1 MLLFLLLYVLLQM
14 GIGVLV
20 SRRVRTEDD
29 YLVAGRSLGPALVTC
44 SLFATWF
51 GAESCLGAAGTVYD
65 EGISHL
71 SAEPFAYG
79 LCLVVMGLFYAVPLW
94 RRGITTLA
102 DLFRKRY
109 GAGIETLAAVLLI
122 PTSVLWAAAQVRAF
136 GHVLHTNGD
145 GWISVEAGILVATL
159 VAVVYTGAGGLLADV
174 ITDVVQG
181 GALVLGL
188 IVLLWGAIEHVGGIE
203 RAAEVIA
210 ARPDLGVSS
219 AGFLHTLEAWMLPLA
234 GSVVAQE
241 AVARALAARNPQIAR
256 RGAVTGGLLYVAV
269 GMIPVTLGLLG
280 PTLVPELDGGD
291 TEQLLPTL
299 AARHLPAAL
308 NVIFAGALV
317 SAILSTVD
325 SCLLVASS
333 LFSRNVVL
341 RGGRNATDARRLW
354 MARCGVMGAG
364 VCACLLA
371 LEFDSV
377 AELVADASG
386 FGSAGI
392 FVIVTMGLFTR
403 LGGRIAALG
412 ALVLGLLSWVAG
424 RYVWSWPDDGNP
436 QGLAI
441 EHPYLIS
448 FASAWVG
455 YALGMLVE
463 RLRPPAPTEANPSS

>member
-1 MLLFLLLYVLLQM
+1 MLAFLMVYVLVQM

-65 EGISHL
+65 EGISHV

-79 LCLVVMGLFYAVPLW
+79 LCLVVMGLCYAIPLW
-94 RRGITTLA
+94 RSGITTLA

-109 GAGIETLAAVLLI
+109 GAGIETVAAVLLI

-145 GWISVEAGILVATL
+145 GWISVETGILVATL
-159 VAVVYTGAGGLLADV
+159 VAIVYTGAGGLLADV

-188 IVLLWGAIEHVGGIE
+188 LVLLWASIDHVGGVE
-203 RAAEVIA
+203 RAVEVIA
-210 ARPDLGVSS
+210 ARPDLGTST
-219 AGFLHTLEAWMLPLA
+219 AGFWHTLEAWMLPLA

-241 AVARALAARNPQIAR
+241 AVARALAARNPQVAR
-256 RGAVTGGLLYVAV
+256 RGAVTGGLLYIAV
-269 GMIPVTLGLLG
+269 GMIPVTLGLMG
-280 PTLVPELDGGD
+280 RELVPELEGGHS
-291 TEQLLPTL
+291 EQLLPTL

-308 NVIFAGALV
+308 NVVFAGALV

-341 RGGRNATDARRLW
+341 RGGRAATDARRLW

-377 AELVADASG
+377 ADLVADASG

-392 FVIVTMGLFTR
+392 FVIATMGLFTR
-403 LGGRIAALG
+403 WGGRLAALF
-412 ALVLGLLSWVAG
+412 ALGSGLAAWVAG
-424 RYVWSWPDDGNP
+424 RYVWTWPDDGMP
-436 QGLAI
+436 QGLAV
-441 EHPYLIS
+441 EHPYLLS
-448 FASAWVG
+448 LACAVAG
-455 YALGMLVE
+455 YGFGMVLE
-463 RLRPPAPTEANPSS
+463 RLRPPAVPATNPVS

>member
-1 MLLFLLLYVLLQM
+1 MLVFLLLYVAVQM
-14 GIGVLV
+14 GIGVIV

-65 EGISHL
+65 EGISHV

-79 LCLVVMGLFYAVPLW
+79 LCLVVLGLFYAARFW
-94 RRGITTLA
+94 RTGITTLA
-102 DLFRKRY
+102 DLFRTRY
-109 GAGIETLAAVLLI
+109 GTGIETLAAVVLI

-145 GWISVEAGILVATL
+145 GWVSVEAGIVVATV
-159 VAVVYTGAGGLLADV
+159 VAIVYTGAGGLLADV

-188 IVLLWGAIEHVGGIE
+188 LVLLWGAVEHVGGIE

-210 ARPDLGVSS
+210 ARPDLGVST
-219 AGFLHTLEAWMLPLA
+219 AGFWHTVEAWMLPIA

-241 AVARALAARNPQIAR
+241 AVARSLAARSPEIAR
-256 RGAVTGGLLYVAV
+256 RGAVAGGLLYVVV
-269 GMIPVTLGLLG
+269 GMIPVTLGLMG
-280 PTLVPELDGGD
+280 HALVPELKEGD
-291 TEQLLPTL
+291 SEQLLPTL
-299 AARHLPAAL
+299 AAKYLPTAL
-308 NVIFAGALV
+308 NVVFAGALV

-333 LFSRNVVL
+333 LFSRNIVL
-341 RGGRNATDARRLW
+341 RGGRAATDAKRLW

-364 VCACLLA
+364 VCSCLLA
-371 LEFDSV
+371 LEFESV
-377 AELVADASG
+377 ADLVEQASG

-392 FVIVTMGLFTR
+392 FVIATMGLFTR
-403 LGGRIAALG
+403 MGGRIAALG
-412 ALVLGLLSWVAG
+412 AIVLGLLSWVAG
-424 RYVWSWPDDGNP
+424 RYVWPWPENGEP
-436 QGLAI
+436 QGLAV
-441 EHPYLIS
+441 EHPYLLS
-448 FASAWVG
+448 FGCAWAG
-455 YALGMLVE
+455 YALGMVLE
-463 RLRPPAPTEANPSS
+463 RLRPRSPAAANPKP

>member
-29 YLVAGRSLGPALVTC
+29 YLVAGRSLGPILVTC

-94 RRGITTLA
+94 RSGITTLA

-109 GAGIETLAAVLLI
+109 GAGIETAAAVLLI

-145 GWISVEAGILVATL
+145 GWISVETGILLATL
-159 VAVVYTGAGGLLADV
+159 VAIVYTGAGGLLADV

-188 IVLLWGAIEHVGGIE
+188 LVLLWASIDHVGGVE
-203 RAAEVIA
+203 RAVEVIA
-210 ARPDLGVSS
+210 ARPDLGAST
-219 AGFLHTLEAWMLPLA
+219 AGFWHTLEAWMLPLA

-241 AVARALAARNPQIAR
+241 AVARALAARNPQVAR
-256 RGAVTGGLLYVAV
+256 RGAVTGGLLYIAV
-269 GMIPVTLGLLG
+269 GMIPVTLGLMG
-280 PTLVPELDGGD
+280 RELVPELEGGQS
-291 TEQLLPTL
+291 EQLLPTL

-308 NVIFAGALV
+308 NVVFAGALV

-341 RGGRNATDARRLW
+341 RGGRAATDAKRLW
-354 MARCGVMGAG
+354 MARCGVMVAG
-364 VCACLLA
+364 VCSCLLA

-377 AELVADASG
+377 AALVADASG

-392 FVIVTMGLFTR
+392 FVIATLGLFTR
-403 LGGRIAALG
+403 WGGRLAALC
-412 ALVLGLLSWVAG
+412 ALGFGLAAWIAG
-424 RYVWSWPDDGNP
+424 RYVWSWPGDGVP
-436 QGLAI
+436 QGLAV
-441 EHPYLIS
+441 EHPYLLS
-448 FASAWVG
+448 LACAVGG

-463 RLRPPAPTEANPSS
+463 RLRPPARTEANPSS